1 MKKITSLIKNKWLMK
16 TLSTII
22 LIIFIILAFIIV
34 NKVAIK
40 SNPRI
45 MDLTKGKLYTLSN
58 ESKEIIKKIEQNVTI
73 YLIGY
78 DETST
83 E

>member
-45 MDLTKGKLYTLSN
+45 MYLKKWKILTL
-58 ESKEIIKKIEQNVTI
+58 
-73 YLIGY
+73 
-78 DETST
+78 
-83 E
+83 